1 MHLAFKNYF
10 CTNRIVE
17 KTNNLASINQRH
29 ATIRLAVFVNDNV
42 CNLIVIITKLHRKAI
57 CKNDNRYRTK
67 SNLIVLGIRA
77 GGRYERLVALV
88 IKYIFIF

>member
-42 CNLIVIITKLHRKAI
+42 CNSTVIIKKLYRKEI
-57 CKNDNRYRTK
+57 CKYDNRYRIK
-67 SNLIVLGIRA
+67 SNLMNFIVLGIRA
-77 GGRYERLVALV
+77 KRLVASV
-88 IKYIFIF
+88 IK

>member
-29 ATIRLAVFVNDNV
+29 ATIRLAVFVNDIV
-42 CNLIVIITKLHRKAI
+42 CNLIVILTKLHRKEI
-57 CKNDNRYRTK
+57 CKKNYNRYRIK
-67 SNLIVLGIRA
+67 SNLMNRLVL
-77 GGRYERLVALV
+77 YERRVALV
-88 IKYIFIF
+88 VKNIFHLLGH

>member
-29 ATIRLAVFVNDNV
+29 ATIRLAVFVNDIV
-42 CNLIVIITKLHRKAI
+42 CNLIVILTKLHRKEI
-57 CKNDNRYRTK
+57 CKKNYNRYRIK
-67 SNLIVLGIRA
+67 SNLMNRLVLGIRA
-77 GGRYERLVALV
+77 NDVLH
-88 IKYIFIF
+88 